1 MQTAA
6 NTRHKC
12 SCKEQTQNNDH
23 QVNFGLQD
31 RLIDQACERKALSH
45 LQAKLDH
52 HQEQDGA
59 DCTSVRP
66 KNRPQTPG

>member
-52 HQEQDGA
+52 HQE
-59 DCTSVRP
+59 
-66 KNRPQTPG
+66 